1 MNAPKIITLP
11 QIKAALKD
19 IDVFTDIENGFAAYS
34 KGEAVIPPVGE
45 MLFDNPPGELHIK
58 YGYLKSGAYYVV
70 KIASGFPQNFKQ
82 GLSTGQGMM
91 LLFDQ
96 KTGVVKG
103 VLLDE
108 GYLTEIR
115 TAVAGALAAKYMA
128 PKKVNCIG
136 IVGTG
141 LQGKFQLAHLASV
154 TTCRKV
160 IVYGRTPAN
169 RTAYQTY
176 FADTDWEIELTDD
189 VAYLAKNSQLI
200 VTTTPATAPLLQADW
215 INPGTHITAMGSDTI
230 HKIELAPAIL
240 GKADRV
246 VVDSLSQSESR
257 GEIYQAVKAGTLNR
271 AEVVEIGQIINDPE
285 LGRQNDT
292 QITVTD
298 LTGVAIQDLMIA
310 KAVFEGVG

>member
-1 MNAPKIITLP
+1 MPSPKIIALP
-11 QIKAALKD
+11 QIKEALTN

-34 KGEAVIPPVGE
+34 RGEAVIPPVGE

-70 KIASGFPQNFKQ
+70 KLASGFPQNFKQ

-91 LLFDQ
+91 ILFDQ
-96 KTGVVKG
+96 QTGTVKG
-103 VLLDE
+103 ILLDE

-115 TAVAGALAAKYMA
+115 TAVAGALAAKYMM
-128 PKKVNCIG
+128 PKQVNCIG

-141 LQGKFQLAHLASV
+141 LQGKFQLDHLSSV

-169 RTAYQTY
+169 RVAYQAH
-176 FADTDWEIELTDD
+176 FANSDWEIEITDD
-189 VAYLAKNSQLI
+189 LAYLAKSSQLI

-215 INPGTHITAMGSDTI
+215 INPGTHITAMGSDTV
-230 HKIELAPAIL
+230 HKIELDPAIL
-240 GKADRV
+240 GKADIV

-257 GEIYQAVKAGTLNR
+257 GEIYQSVKAGTLNR
-271 AEVVEIGQIINDPE
+271 ADVLEIGQIINDPE
-285 LGRQNDT
+285 LGRQNDR

-310 KAVFEGVG
+310 KAVFEGI

>member
-96 KTGVVKG
+96 KTGVIKG

>member
-1 MNAPKIITLP
+1 MSAPKIITLP

-34 KGEAVIPPVGE
+34 RGEAVIPPVGE
-45 MLFDNPPGELHIK
+45 MLFDDPPGELHIK
-58 YGYLKSGAYYVV
+58 YGYLKSGQYYVV
-70 KIASGFPQNFKQ
+70 KIASGFPQNFTQ

-96 KTGVVKG
+96 QTGVVKG

-128 PKKVNCIG
+128 PKQIDNIG

-141 LQGKFQLAHLASV
+141 LQGKFQLAHLEHI

-169 RTAYQTY
+169 RIAYKDY
-176 FADTDWEIELTDD
+176 FANTDWQIELTDD
-189 VAYLAKNSQLI
+189 LAYLAKNSQLI

-215 INPGTHITAMGSDTI
+215 INSGTHITAMGSDTI
-230 HKIELAPAIL
+230 HKIELDPAIL
-240 GKADRV
+240 GKADIV

-257 GEIYQAVKAGTLNR
+257 GEIYQSVKAGTLNR
-271 AEVVEIGQIINDPE
+271 ANVLEIGQIINDPE
-285 LGRQNDT
+285 LGRQNDA
-292 QITVTD
+292 QITATD